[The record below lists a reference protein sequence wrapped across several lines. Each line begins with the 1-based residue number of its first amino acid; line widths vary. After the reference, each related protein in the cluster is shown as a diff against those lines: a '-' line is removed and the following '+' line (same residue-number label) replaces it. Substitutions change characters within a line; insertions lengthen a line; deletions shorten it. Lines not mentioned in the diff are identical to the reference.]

1 MTNYFTHNK
10 VIFLATMLLLSCAGH
25 AQDFNGGLMTGLV
38 GSQVAGDTYSG
49 YNKAGLFLG
58 GFVNYQFSSRTIVQ
72 MELEYFQKGSRKN
85 PKPEKDD
92 YTSYLFRANYIEL
105 PVLYQYVASERIKVE
120 IGPSAGFLVGYYE
133 EKDEEEISDEPGYNK
148 PAPVTLQ
155 INLGMYFYLLDNWA
169 VSLRTNNSMFN
180 IRSENRDGDVI
191 RLWGYGQF
199 NDCLV
204 LTLNYTFRKVK

>member
-1 MTNYFTHNK
+1 MTK
-10 VIFLATMLLLSCAGH
+10 VLTDTRILILSLLFLWVISAHS
-25 AQDFNGGLMTGLV
+25 QDFNGGLMAGLV

-49 YNKAGLFLG
+49 YHKAGLFVG
-58 GFVNYQFSSRTIVQ
+58 GFVNYQFSNRTVLQ
-72 MELEYFQKGSRKN
+72 MELEYFQKGSKRN
-85 PKPEKDD
+85 PKPEIDD
-92 YTSYLFRANYIEL
+92 YTQYLFRVNYIEL

-133 EKDEEEISDEPGYNK
+133 ERDYEEISDEPGHNK

-155 INLGMYFYLLDNWA
+155 LNLGMYFYMLDNWA
-169 VSLRTNNSMFN
+169 VSLRTNNSLLN
-180 IRSENRDGDVI
+180 IRSENREGDVI

-204 LTLNYTFRKVK
+204 LSVFYTFKKVK

>member
-1 MTNYFTHNK
+1 MTNSFT
-10 VIFLATMLLLSCAGH
+10 VTRVFALSVLLMFNVWGL
-25 AQDFNGGLMTGLV
+25 AQDFNGGLMAGLV

-58 GFVNYQFSSRTIVQ
+58 GFVNYQFSNRTVVQ

-85 PKPEKDD
+85 PKPDKDD
-92 YTSYLFRANYIEL
+92 YTSYLFRVNYIEL

-155 INLGMYFYLLDNWA
+155 LNLGMYFYLLDNWA
-169 VSLRTNNSMFN
+169 VSLRTNNSLLN
-180 IRSENRDGDVI
+180 IRTQSREGDVI

-204 LTLNYTFRKVK
+204 LTLNYTFSKVK